1 MLKIKRSLKGKIVAH
16 KMLHRRVHGW
26 STVNEV
32 DLHEGW
38 KQRLKANPIRKA
50 SITHKKATKIIPRP
64 LPNILLALSHLH
76 SSAAAI
82 MSSISLP
89 NIFAKAKQK
98 KSTDVAD
105 TRKSSTGSAREMSSS
120 LSFRNNNNSSTRNAR
135 SSQSYSLKDKVASAS
150 DSVLKGLNL
159 AALRSEEIS
168 DDSGSFERSGK
179 GDNKY
184 VEVGVNELY
193 RHKLRESIAIR
204 RSSDVMPPNPFKE
217 HTAGQTSPRHVHG
230 DEKVDDIFISSVAK
244 LDNGT
249 SPARN
254 TARARQRRRD
264 SLRSLASIERRL
276 VKNRIGCAKSR
287 ASTTKQGQHHRRA
300 SRRDSM
306 RSLASIEGQLIK
318 NKLAADPPANTDN
331 ANSIVAFR
339 KKRASDGSNVSA
351 LGFDFPPNSQSS
363 TGTCTSDD

>member
-1 MLKIKRSLKGKIVAH
+1 
-16 KMLHRRVHGW
+16 
-26 STVNEV
+26 
-32 DLHEGW
+32 
-38 KQRLKANPIRKA
+38 
-50 SITHKKATKIIPRP
+50 
-64 LPNILLALSHLH
+64 
-76 SSAAAI
+76 

-98 KSTDVAD
+98 KSTDVDVATD
-105 TRKSSTGSAREMSSS
+105 ARMSSSGSVRELMTSS

-159 AALRSEEIS
+159 AALRSEELS
-168 DDSGSFERSGK
+168 DDSGSFERSGE

-204 RSSDVMPPNPFKE
+204 RSSDVMSPNPFKE
-217 HTAGQTSPRHVHG
+217 HTAGQSSPRHVHG
-230 DEKVDDIFISSVAK
+230 GEKVDDIWVPIFISSVAK